1 METAEADLD
10 PVGVRFPDTGVL
22 HAVHKPQSVF
32 SFSTDRTNTCSSGSC
47 VTVCFYEKDENQFLN
62 MSKRPSPLQG
72 ARLPLLQQQLQEL
85 VAAPADDTTSI

>member
-10 PVGVRFPDTGVL
+10 PVGVRFPDTVVL
-22 HAVHKPQSVF
+22 HAVHKPQS
-32 SFSTDRTNTCSSGSC
+32 DRTNTCSSGSR
-47 VTVCFYEKDENQFLN
+47 VTVCFYEKDENQVLN